1 MAALSNAQSAEC
13 CRMRETVT
21 TALTD
26 QYRASQWP
34 LPPRTKTRDG
44 HPRRLGVEL
53 EFSGLPLHDIV
64 ELMRQFLGGKVETV
78 SPYEFF
84 LRDSSL
90 GDFAVEL
97 DFAWLKRRGR
107 ERAGEPALDELGQ
120 FGESVLKLA
129 AEQVVPFEIVSP
141 PIPMTDLWRLGDLF
155 QLLREAGAQGTSSAP
170 HYAYGLHLNPEM
182 PDLDVATIL
191 AYLRAFAC
199 LFDWL
204 RERSKVNL
212 SRRITPY
219 IDPFE
224 KPYIRLL
231 LREDYSPTQA
241 QLIDDYLRHNPTRN
255 RALDLLPLF
264 AHLDEQRV
272 RSAVDDSRIKSRPT
286 LHYRL
291 PNCEIDDPNWSLAQ
305 PWRDWLQ
312 VEALACD
319 PPRLQHVTRQYR
331 EHLSGLAGGLFGDWA
346 EASAGYLLPEL
357 A

>member
-1 MAALSNAQSAEC
+1 M
-13 CRMRETVT
+13 T

-26 QYRASQWP
+26 SYRASQWP
-34 LPPRTKTRDG
+34 MPPRTETQAG
-44 HPRRLGVEL
+44 EPRRLGVEL
-53 EFSGLPLHDIV
+53 EFSGIPLDRIV
-64 ELMRQFLGGKVETV
+64 DLLQKHLGGDIETV
-78 SPYEFF
+78 SPYELF

-107 ERAGEPALDELGQ
+107 ERALEDAADELGQ

-141 PIPMTDLWRLGDLF
+141 PIHMADLWRLGDLF
-155 QLLREAGAQGTSSAP
+155 QVLRQAGAEGTSVAP

-182 PDLDVATIL
+182 PDLEATTIL
-191 AYLRAFAC
+191 AYLRAFVC
-199 LFDWL
+199 LFEWL
-204 RERSKVNL
+204 RERSKVNI

-224 KPYIRLL
+224 KSYIRLL
-231 LREDYSPTQA
+231 LQEDYAPEQA
-241 QLIDDYLRHNPTRN
+241 QLIEDYLRHNPTRN
-255 RALDLLPLF
+255 RALDMLPLF
-264 AHLDEQRV
+264 AHLDEKRV
-272 RSAVDDSRIKSRPT
+272 RKAVADDRVKSRPT

-319 PPRLQHVTRQYR
+319 PPRLQRMSQQYR

-346 EASAGYLLPEL
+346 EVSAGFLLPEL

>member
-1 MAALSNAQSAEC
+1 MMSTMN
-13 CRMRETVT
+13 

-26 QYRASQWP
+26 SYRASQWP
-34 LPPRTKTRDG
+34 VPPRTHTQDHKA
-44 HPRRLGVEL
+44 RRLGVEL
-53 EFSGLPLHDIV
+53 EFSGIPLDRIV
-64 ELMRQFLGGKVETV
+64 ALMQQQLGGEIETV
-78 SPYEFF
+78 SPYELF
-84 LRDSSL
+84 LRDSNL

-107 ERAGEPALDELGQ
+107 ERARGNTPDDLEQL
-120 FGESVLKLA
+120 GESVLKLA

-141 PIPMTDLWRLGDLF
+141 PIHMAELWRLGDLF
-155 QLLREAGAQGTSSAP
+155 QILRQAGAEGTSAAP

-182 PDLDVATIL
+182 PDLEAVTVL
-191 AYLRAFAC
+191 AYLRAFVC

-204 RERSKVNL
+204 RERSKVNI

-224 KPYIRLL
+224 KPYVKLL
-231 LREDYSPTQA
+231 LQGDYAPGQA

-264 AHLDEQRV
+264 AHLDEERV
-272 RSAVDDSRIKSRPT
+272 RKAVADNRVKSRPT

-291 PNCEIDDPNWSLAQ
+291 PNCKIDDPNWSLVQ

-319 PPRLQHVTRQYR
+319 PPRLQRMARQYR

-346 EASAGYLLPEL
+346 EVSAGFLLPEL

>member
-1 MAALSNAQSAEC
+1 MI
-13 CRMRETVT
+13 T
-21 TALTD
+21 TLTD
-26 QYRASQWP
+26 SYRASQWP
-34 LPPRTKTRDG
+34 MPPRTETRAG
-44 HPRRLGVEL
+44 EPRRLGVEL
-53 EFSGLPLHDIV
+53 EFSGIPLDRV
-64 ELMRQFLGGKVETV
+64 VDLMQKHLGGEIETV
-78 SPYEFF
+78 SPYELF
-84 LRDSSL
+84 LRNSSL

-107 ERAGEPALDELGQ
+107 QRALEDPPDELGQ
-120 FGESVLKLA
+120 LGESVLKLA

-141 PIPMTDLWRLGDLF
+141 PIHMADLWRLGDLF
-155 QLLREAGAQGTSSAP
+155 QVLRQAGAEGTSVAP

-182 PDLDVATIL
+182 PDLEAATIL
-191 AYLRAFAC
+191 AYLRAFVC

-204 RERSKVNL
+204 RERSKVNI

-224 KPYIRLL
+224 KSYIRLL
-231 LREDYSPTQA
+231 LQEDYAPEQA
-241 QLIDDYLRHNPTRN
+241 QLIEDYLRHNPTRN
-255 RALDLLPLF
+255 RALDMLPLF
-264 AHLDEQRV
+264 AHLDEKRV
-272 RSAVDDSRIKSRPT
+272 RRAVADDRVKSRPT

-319 PPRLQHVTRQYR
+319 PQRLQRIAQQYR

-346 EASAGYLLPEL
+346 DISAGFLLPEL

>member
-1 MAALSNAQSAEC
+1 M
-13 CRMRETVT
+13 T

-26 QYRASQWP
+26 NYRASQWP
-34 LPPRTKTRDG
+34 MPPRTETQAG
-44 HPRRLGVEL
+44 EPWRLGVEL
-53 EFSGLPLHDIV
+53 EFSGIPLDRIV
-64 ELMRQFLGGKVETV
+64 DLMQKHLGGEIETV
-78 SPYEFF
+78 SPYELF
-84 LRDSSL
+84 LCDSSL

-107 ERAGEPALDELGQ
+107 ERALEHAIDELGQ

-129 AEQVVPFEIVSP
+129 AEQVVPFEVVSP
-141 PIPMTDLWRLGDLF
+141 PIHMADLWRLGDLF
-155 QLLREAGAQGTSSAP
+155 QLLRQAGAEGTSVAP

-182 PDLDVATIL
+182 PDLETATIL
-191 AYLRAFAC
+191 AYLRAFVC

-204 RERSKVNL
+204 RERSKVNI

-224 KPYIRLL
+224 KPFVRLL
-231 LREDYSPTQA
+231 LQEDYATEQA

-255 RALDLLPLF
+255 RALDMLPLF
-264 AHLDEQRV
+264 AHLDEKRV
-272 RSAVDDSRIKSRPT
+272 RKAVADDRVKSRPT

-291 PNCEIDDPNWSLAQ
+291 PNCEIDDPNWSLVQ

-319 PPRLQHVTRQYR
+319 PPRLQRMVRQYR

-346 EASAGYLLPEL
+346 EVSAGFLLPEL

>member
-1 MAALSNAQSAEC
+1 M
-13 CRMRETVT
+13 T
-21 TALTD
+21 TTLTD
-26 QYRASQWP
+26 SYRARQWP
-34 LPPRTKTRDG
+34 MPPRTETRAG
-44 HPRRLGVEL
+44 EPRRLGVEL
-53 EFSGLPLHDIV
+53 EFSGIPLDRV
-64 ELMRQFLGGKVETV
+64 VDLMQKHLGGEIETV
-78 SPYEFF
+78 SPYELF
-84 LRDSSL
+84 LRNSSL

-107 ERAGEPALDELGQ
+107 QRALEDVPDELGQ
-120 FGESVLKLA
+120 LGESVLKLA

-141 PIPMTDLWRLGDLF
+141 PIDMADIWRLGDLF
-155 QLLREAGAQGTSSAP
+155 QVLRQAGAEGTSVAP

-182 PDLDVATIL
+182 PDLDTATIL
-191 AYLRAFAC
+191 AYLRAFVC

-204 RERSKVNL
+204 RERSKVNI

-224 KPYIRLL
+224 KPYVRLL
-231 LREDYSPTQA
+231 LQEDYAPKQA
-241 QLIDDYLRHNPTRN
+241 QLIDDYLRHNSTRN
-255 RALDLLPLF
+255 RALDMLPLF
-264 AHLDEQRV
+264 AHLDEKRV
-272 RSAVDDSRIKSRPT
+272 RRAVADDRVKSRPT

-305 PWRDWLQ
+305 PWRGWLQ

-319 PPRLQHVTRQYR
+319 PQRLQPITQQYR

-346 EASAGYLLPEL
+346 DISAGFLLPEL

>member
-1 MAALSNAQSAEC
+1 
-13 CRMRETVT
+13 MRDAVT
-21 TALTD
+21 TGLSD
-26 QYRASQWP
+26 DYRESQWP
-34 LPPRTKTRDG
+34 MPPRTENQEG
-44 HPRRLGVEL
+44 QPRRLGVEL
-53 EFSGLPLHDIV
+53 EFSGIPLDRV
-64 ELMRQFLGGKVETV
+64 VDLMRKHLGGEVKTV
-78 SPYEFF
+78 SPYELF

-107 ERAGEPALDELGQ
+107 ARALEDNPDELGQ

-141 PIPMTDLWRLGDLF
+141 PIAMAQLWRLGDLF
-155 QLLREAGAQGTSSAP
+155 QVLRQAGAEGTSVAP

-182 PDLDVATIL
+182 PDLEAATIL
-191 AYLRAFAC
+191 AYLRAFVC

-204 RERSKVNL
+204 RERSKVNI

-224 KPYIRLL
+224 KPYIKLL
-231 LREDYSPTQA
+231 LQQDYAPEQA

-255 RALDLLPLF
+255 RALDMLPLL
-264 AHLDEQRV
+264 AHLDEKRV
-272 RSAVDDSRIKSRPT
+272 RKAVADDRIKSRPT

-291 PNCEIDDPNWSLAQ
+291 PNCEIDDPNWSLVQ
-305 PWRDWLQ
+305 PWRAWLQ

-319 PPRLQHVTRQYR
+319 PPRLQRITRRYQ

-346 EASAGYLLPEL
+346 EVSAEYLLPEL

>member
-1 MAALSNAQSAEC
+1 MNTE
-13 CRMRETVT
+13 
-21 TALTD
+21 LTD
-26 QYRASQWP
+26 HYRAGQWP
-34 LPPRTKTRDG
+34 APPRTETRDG
-44 HPRRLGVEL
+44 QPRRLGVEL
-53 EFSGLPLHDIV
+53 EFSGIPLDQIV
-64 ELMRQFLGGKVETV
+64 DLMQKHLGGEVETV
-78 SPYEFF
+78 SPYELF
-84 LRDSSL
+84 LCDSSL

-107 ERAGEPALDELGQ
+107 ERAEDDLADEWGQ

-129 AEQVVPFEIVSP
+129 AEQLVPFEIVSP
-141 PIPMTDLWRLGDLF
+141 PIAMADLWRLGDLF
-155 QLLREAGAQGTSSAP
+155 QVLRQAGAQGTSGAP

-182 PDLDVATIL
+182 PDLEAGTIL
-191 AYLRAFAC
+191 AYLRAFVC

-224 KPYIRLL
+224 KRYIKLL
-231 LREDYSPTQA
+231 LQDDYQPELS

-255 RALDLLPLF
+255 RALDMLPLF
-264 AHLDEQRV
+264 AELDEERV
-272 RSAVDDSRIKSRPT
+272 RSAVDDDRIKSRPA

-291 PNCEIDDPNWSLAQ
+291 PNCEIDDPNWSLVQ

-319 PPRLQHVTRQYR
+319 PPRLQRITQQYR
-331 EHLSGLAGGLFGDWA
+331 EHLSGLAGGLFGDWTA
-346 EASAGYLLPEL
+346 ISAGFLLPEL

>member
-1 MAALSNAQSAEC
+1 M
-13 CRMRETVT
+13 T
-21 TALTD
+21 TALSD
-26 QYRASQWP
+26 HYRESQWP
-34 LPPRTKTRDG
+34 MPPRTDNQDG
-44 HPRRLGVEL
+44 QPRRLGVEL
-53 EFSGLPLHDIV
+53 EFSGIPLDRVV
-64 ELMRQFLGGKVETV
+64 ELMQKHLGGEVQTV
-78 SPYEFF
+78 SPYELF
-84 LRDSSL
+84 LCDSSL

-107 ERAGEPALDELGQ
+107 ARAGDDVADELGQ
-120 FGESVLKLA
+120 LGESVLKLA

-141 PIPMTDLWRLGDLF
+141 PIAMADLWRLGDLF
-155 QLLREAGAQGTSSAP
+155 QVLRQAGAQGTSGAP

-182 PDLDVATIL
+182 PDLKAETIL
-191 AYLRAFAC
+191 AYLRAFVC

-224 KPYIRLL
+224 KAYSRLL
-231 LREDYSPTQA
+231 LQEDYQPGQA
-241 QLIDDYLRHNPTRN
+241 RLIDDYLRHNPTRN

-264 AHLDEQRV
+264 AELDEERV
-272 RSAVDDSRIKSRPT
+272 RSAVDDDRIKPRPT

-291 PNCEIDDPNWSLAQ
+291 PNCEIDDPNWFLVQ

-319 PPRLQHVTRQYR
+319 PPRLQSISRQYLK
-331 EHLSGLAGGLFGDWA
+331 HLSGLAGGLFGDWA
-346 EASAGYLLPEL
+346 EISADYLLPEL

>member
-1 MAALSNAQSAEC
+1 
-13 CRMRETVT
+13 MRDAVT
-21 TALTD
+21 TGLSD
-26 QYRASQWP
+26 DYRESQWP
-34 LPPRTKTRDG
+34 MPPRTENQEG
-44 HPRRLGVEL
+44 QPRRLGVEL
-53 EFSGLPLHDIV
+53 EFSGIPLDRV
-64 ELMRQFLGGKVETV
+64 VDLMRKHLGGEVQTV
-78 SPYEFF
+78 SPYELF

-107 ERAGEPALDELGQ
+107 ARALEDNPDELGQ

-141 PIPMTDLWRLGDLF
+141 PIAMAQLWRLGDLF
-155 QLLREAGAQGTSSAP
+155 QVLRQAGAE
-170 HYAYGLHLNPEM
+170 GLHLNPEM
-182 PDLDVATIL
+182 PDLEAATIL
-191 AYLRAFAC
+191 AYLRAFVC

-204 RERSKVNL
+204 RERSKVNI

-224 KPYIRLL
+224 KPYIKLL
-231 LREDYSPTQA
+231 LQQDYAPEQA

-255 RALDLLPLF
+255 RALDMLPLL
-264 AHLDEQRV
+264 AHLDEKRV
-272 RSAVDDSRIKSRPT
+272 RKAVADDRIKSRPT

-291 PNCEIDDPNWSLAQ
+291 PNCEIDDPNWSLVQ
-305 PWRDWLQ
+305 PWRAWLQ

-319 PPRLQHVTRQYR
+319 PPRLQRITRHYQK
-331 EHLSGLAGGLFGDWA
+331 HLSGLAGGLFGDWA
-346 EASAGYLLPEL
+346 EVSAEYLLPEL

>member
-1 MAALSNAQSAEC
+1 MRDAVISALSENY
-13 CRMRETVT
+13 RE
-21 TALTD
+21 
-26 QYRASQWP
+26 SQWP
-34 LPPRTKTRDG
+34 MPPRTEAPDG
-44 HPRRLGVEL
+44 EPRRVGVEL
-53 EFSGLPLHDIV
+53 EFSGIPLDQV
-64 ELMRQFLGGKVETV
+64 VDLMQKHLGGEVETV
-78 SPYEFF
+78 SPYELF
-84 LRDSSL
+84 LCDSKL

-107 ERAGEPALDELGQ
+107 ERALEDLDELGQ

-141 PIPMTDLWRLGDLF
+141 PIAMADLWLLGDLF
-155 QLLREAGAQGTSSAP
+155 QVLRKAGAEGTSVAP

-182 PDLDVATIL
+182 PDLEAATIL
-191 AYLRAFAC
+191 AYLRAFVC

-204 RERSKVNL
+204 RERSKINI

-224 KPYIRLL
+224 RAYIKRLL
-231 LREDYSPTQA
+231 QQDYAPEQT
-241 QLIDDYLRHNPTRN
+241 QLIEDYLRHNPTRN
-255 RALDLLPLF
+255 RALDMLPLF

-272 RSAVDDSRIKSRPT
+272 RKAVADDRIKSRPT

-291 PNCEIDDPNWSLAQ
+291 PNCEIDDPNWSLVQ

-319 PPRLQHVTRQYR
+319 PPRLQRITQQYHK
-331 EHLSGLAGGLFGDWA
+331 HLSGLAGGLFGDWA
-346 EASAGYLLPEL
+346 ELSAEYLLPEL

>member
-1 MAALSNAQSAEC
+1 MSD
-13 CRMRETVT
+13 TVV
-21 TALTD
+21 TALPD
-26 QYRASQWP
+26 EYRASQWP
-34 LPPRTKTRDG
+34 MPPRTETG
-44 HPRRLGVEL
+44 TGQPRRLGVEL
-53 EFSGLPLHDIV
+53 EFAGVPLDRIV
-64 ELMRQFLGGKVETV
+64 DLMQRHFGGTVKTV
-78 SPYEFF
+78 SPYELF
-84 LRDSSL
+84 LCDSSL
-90 GDFAVEL
+90 GEFAVEL

-107 ERAGEPALDELGQ
+107 ERALDDALDELGQ

-141 PIPMTDLWRLGDLF
+141 PIPMAELWRLGDLF
-155 QLLREAGAQGTSSAP
+155 PVLRMAGAQGTSVAP
-170 HYAYGLHLNPEM
+170 HFAFGLHLNPEM
-182 PDLDVATIL
+182 PDLEAATIL
-191 AYLRAFAC
+191 AYLRAFVC

-224 KPYIRLL
+224 KPYVKLL
-231 LREDYSPTQA
+231 LQQDYAPGQT

-255 RALDLLPLF
+255 RALDMLPLF
-264 AHLDEQRV
+264 AHLDEKRV
-272 RSAVDDSRIKSRPT
+272 RRAVTDKRIKARPT

-291 PNCEIDDPNWSLAQ
+291 PNCEIDDPNWSLVQ

-312 VEALACD
+312 VEALAAD
-319 PPRLQHVTRQYR
+319 PQRLQGIIDSYR

-346 EASAGYLLPEL
+346 EVSAGYLLPEL